1 MEMMTKM
8 LFYSD
13 FIAVSH
19 YEATTR
25 LSPSLLS
32 HVISTAQDNV
42 TMMVMMMKRWG
53 WGGGGRREEEEMGE
67 EEEEEEDE
75 NDLLT
80 QTH

>member
-1 MEMMTKM
+1 MDVQENNAAYFSNESDYAVLMVMITKM

-42 TMMVMMMKRWG
+42 TMMVMMMKG
-53 WGGGGRREEEEMGE
+53 
-67 EEEEEEDE
+67 
-75 NDLLT
+75 
-80 QTH
+80 

>member
-1 MEMMTKM
+1 MDVQENNAAYFSNESDYAVLMMVMTKM
-8 LFYSD
+8 MFYSD

-42 TMMVMMMKRWG
+42 TIMVMMIKR
-53 WGGGGRREEEEMGE
+53 
-67 EEEEEEDE
+67 
-75 NDLLT
+75 
-80 QTH
+80 

>member
-1 MEMMTKM
+1 MDVQENNAAYFSNESDYALLMIVMMTKM

-42 TMMVMMMKRWG
+42 TMMVMMMKR
-53 WGGGGRREEEEMGE
+53 
-67 EEEEEEDE
+67 
-75 NDLLT
+75 
-80 QTH
+80 